1 MAGKAMSATQ
11 QEVDRRWREAV
22 EAAKAEI
29 LAGLTLSEYIR
40 RTGTEDDLD
49 EWSEL
54 LAQFGV
60 ICAERAT
67 VPDRNTGEERAISLD
82 RITKAERANPAD
94 RNKPSERARTL
105 NRSKFPE
112 RAIEDDRNVND
123 ERAISKD
130 RNWILERQH

>member
-1 MAGKAMSATQ
+1 MSTQ

-29 LAGLTLSEYIR
+29 LAGLTLAEYLR
-40 RTGTEDDLD
+40 RTGTEEDLD

-67 VPDRNTGEERAISLD
+67 VPDRNTGNERATTADINTGL
-82 RITKAERANPAD
+82 ERAMLTD
-94 RNKPSERARTL
+94 RNK
-105 NRSKFPE
+105 
-112 RAIEDDRNVND
+112 V
-123 ERAISKD
+123 
-130 RNWILERQH
+130 

>member
-1 MAGKAMSATQ
+1 MSANQ

-29 LAGLTLSEYIR
+29 LAGLTLAEYIR

-67 VPDRNTGEERAISLD
+67 VPDRNTGDERA
-82 RITKAERANPAD
+82 TMAN
-94 RNKPSERARTL
+94 RNTGLERARTL

-112 RAIEDDRNVND
+112 RAIENDRNVFR

-130 RNWILERQH
+130 RNWIPEPQP